1 MIRSVY
7 DVLGTVE
14 GAVTLLLFV
23 LLLLG
28 SHRKFW
34 ILTVQ
39 AGWEFLGSLALTI
52 FDLKRAGSQRT
63 LYGHLYWTNEV
74 AVDLLLFLV
83 VISLT
88 HEAVPAGSTRRKVDR
103 FLGAV
108 VVAVLAL
115 PFLALD
121 PNFRPWPSGHW
132 FNSTGEILNFGAAVM
147 NLGLWGALIAS
158 RERDAQMFRVSA
170 GLGIR
175 VAGTAMA
182 YGIRHFVPPGV
193 EPFLPNL
200 LLMLTQIAGWAVLC
214 RTFWPAR
221 KSRPP
226 VHPDDAIPAA
236 SAAST

>member
-7 DVLGTVE
+7 DVLGTVG

-34 ILTVQ
+34 ILTVH
-39 AGWEFLGSLALTI
+39 AGWEFLGSLALTV
-52 FDLKRAGSQRT
+52 FDLKRTPAQHT
-63 LYGHLYWTNEV
+63 LYSHLYWTNEV

-83 VISLT
+83 VIALT
-88 HEAVPAGSTRRKVDR
+88 HEAVPAGPARRKVDR

-108 VVAVLAL
+108 VIAVLAL
-115 PFLALD
+115 PFLALH
-121 PNFRPWPSGHW
+121 PNFRPWPSSQW

-182 YGIRHFVPPGV
+182 YGIRHFVPPAV
-193 EPFLPNL
+193 EPILPNL
-200 LLMLTQIAGWAVLC
+200 LLMLAQIAEWVVLC
-214 RTFWPAR
+214 WAFWPAR
-221 KSRPP
+221 KPQP
-226 VHPDDAIPAA
+226 IPTA
-236 SAAST
+236 SVAST